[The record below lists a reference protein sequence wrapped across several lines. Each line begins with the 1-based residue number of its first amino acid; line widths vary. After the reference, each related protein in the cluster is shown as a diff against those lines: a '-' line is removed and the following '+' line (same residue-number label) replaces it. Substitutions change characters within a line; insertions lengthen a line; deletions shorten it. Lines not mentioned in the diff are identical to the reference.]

1 MLRIVCMWC
10 PTAPHNS
17 AICVHFSEIRSS
29 QLARVTAPPSSL
41 AAPLLSPSSSL
52 APRPSCRGE
61 ITAAARSWERKRKL
75 CPPLLSLPLSL
86 PPSHSLNRGDYLMIR
101 RAKVTSA
108 TVLRSS
114 CGLPPPS
121 PGASWS
127 SPPSSQWTRGRCQS
141 HRRWRRVLR

>member
-41 AAPLLSPSSSL
+41 AATLLSPSSSL
-52 APRPSCRGE
+52 APRPSVMSWGNYCCRPQLGTQE
-61 ITAAARSWERKRKL
+61 KALPTS
-75 CPPLLSLPLSL
+75 PVSPSLSL
-86 PPSHSLNRGDYLMIR
+86 SLNRGDYLMIR
-101 RAKVTSA
+101 GAKVTSA